1 MVFGSIG
8 CAFIMSLRGAAFL
21 FMSLRF
27 CYVAPLALR
36 FCYVAPLA
44 LRFCYVAPLALRD
57 GLRRKEVSARQ
68 LTQRLSLVPRCGPR
82 ELAGLHNVAP
92 AAL

>member
-21 FMSLRF
+21 FMS
-27 CYVAPLALR
+27 LR

>member
-8 CAFIMSLRGAAFL
+8 CAFIMSLRWRYAFV
-21 FMSLRF
+21 M
-27 CYVAPLALR
+27 
-36 FCYVAPLA
+36 
-44 LRFCYVAPLALRD
+44 CYVAPLALRD